1 MTAMKTKIS
10 DPGGNRVARR
20 RKLFG
25 LAFMAPPVILFAV
38 FAVAE
43 GIELASGWWGHVVQF
58 AAAAGLA
65 VVAWI
70 RPRIG
75 GPLLIVAG
83 IALLLLLAL
92 QGAGDGGLN
101 WPAIVIVFVP
111 LVVAGVFFTLAGTTR
126 ATSRH

>member
-1 MTAMKTKIS
+1 MNVKTEIS
-10 DPGGNRVARR
+10 GPGGNRVARK

-43 GIELASGWWGHVVQF
+43 GIELEAGWWGHVFQF
-58 AAAAGLA
+58 AAAVGLA
-65 VVAWI
+65 VVAWV

-75 GPLLIVAG
+75 GPLLIVTGMAP
-83 IALLLLLAL
+83 LLLLAL
-92 QGAGDGGLN
+92 NGRMN
-101 WPAIVIVFVP
+101 WSAIVMVFVP
-111 LVVAGVFFTLAGTTR
+111 LVAAGVSFTLAGTTTR